1 MPDSMFDKLGE
12 LISEGFESGN
22 FFAQSKKPAE
32 NSASGPAPNGDTST
46 ASDNV
51 AEHVTEQA
59 QKQEKTSDSTKKST
73 NSSFNQN
80 TVYKSIQVNN
90 QNQDCIVSSNSKLI
104 KYAHPD
110 IQKALSFVG
119 VNLQETTE
127 ITFEQA
133 KKLFHKKLMRF
144 HPDKNAKN
152 ETMDKITREKT
163 ALILD
168 AWKLIEN
175 WFKS

>member
-32 NSASGPAPNGDTST
+32 NSAAGPAPNGDTGTTS
-46 ASDNV
+46 
-51 AEHVTEQA
+51 EQV
-59 QKQEKTSDSTKKST
+59 QKQEKTSDSIKKST
-73 NSSFNQN
+73 NSSFNRG

-110 IQKALSFVG
+110 VQKALSFVG

-175 WFKS
+175 WFKTQD

>member
-22 FFAQSKKPAE
+22 FFAQSKKSAE
-32 NSASGPAPNGDTST
+32 NSASGPAPKADIGN
-46 ASDNV
+46 AS
-51 AEHVTEQA
+51 EHASEYVTEQA
-59 QKQEKTSDSTKKST
+59 QKQENTSDSIKKST
-73 NSSFNQN
+73 NSSFNRD

-90 QNQDCIVSSNSKLI
+90 KNQDCIVSSNSKLI
-104 KYAHPD
+104 KYAHPEV
-110 IQKALSFVG
+110 QKALSFVG

-168 AWKLIEN
+168 AWKLIED

>member
-22 FFAQSKKPAE
+22 FFAQSKNPAE
-32 NSASGPAPNGDTST
+32 NSASGPAPNADTGNT
-46 ASDNV
+46 PK
-51 AEHVTEQA
+51 HVTKQA
-59 QKQEKTSDSTKKST
+59 QKPENTSDSIKKST
-73 NSSFNQN
+73 NSSFNRSN
-80 TVYKSIQVNN
+80 VYKSIQVNN
-90 QNQDCIVSSNSKLI
+90 QTQDCIVSSNSKLI

-110 IQKALSFVG
+110 VQKALSFVG

-163 ALILD
+163 ALILE
-168 AWKLIEN
+168 AWKLIED
-175 WFKS
+175 WFKGAVQ

>member
-32 NSASGPAPNGDTST
+32 NSASGPAPNGDTGN
-46 ASDNV
+46 AP
-51 AEHVTEQA
+51 EHVIKQA

-73 NSSFNQN
+73 NSSFNRG

-110 IQKALSFVG
+110 VQKALSLVG

-152 ETMDKITREKT
+152 ETMDKITRENT
-163 ALILD
+163 AKILD
-168 AWKLIEN
+168 AWKLIED
-175 WFKS
+175 WFKT

>member
-32 NSASGPAPNGDTST
+32 SSAAGPAPNGDTGT
-46 ASDNV
+46 AS
-51 AEHVTEQA
+51 EQA

-73 NSSFNQN
+73 NSSSNRG

-168 AWKLIEN
+168 AWKLIED

>member
-22 FFAQSKKPAE
+22 FFAQSKKSAE
-32 NSASGPAPNGDTST
+32 NSASGPAPNGDTGT
-46 ASDNV
+46 AS
-51 AEHVTEQA
+51 EQA

-73 NSSFNQN
+73 NSSFNRG

-90 QNQDCIVSSNSKLI
+90 KNQDCIVSSNSKLI

-168 AWKLIEN
+168 AWKLIED
-175 WFKS
+175 WFKSRD

>member
-22 FFAQSKKPAE
+22 FFTQSKKPADS
-32 NSASGPAPNGDTST
+32 SASGPASNADT
-46 ASDNV
+46 
-51 AEHVTEQA
+51 VTEQA
-59 QKQEKTSDSTKKST
+59 QKQENTSDSTKKST
-73 NSSFNQN
+73 NPSFSRD
-80 TVYKSIQVNN
+80 TVYKNIQVNN

-119 VNLQETTE
+119 VNLQESTE

-163 ALILD
+163 ARILD

>member
-32 NSASGPAPNGDTST
+32 SSASGPAPNGDTGT
-46 ASDNV
+46 AS
-51 AEHVTEQA
+51 EEVTG
-59 QKQEKTSDSTKKST
+59 QEKTSDSTKKST
-73 NSSFNQN
+73 NSSFNRG

-110 IQKALSFVG
+110 VQKALSFIG

-168 AWKLIEN
+168 AWKLIED
-175 WFKS
+175 WFKTQD

>member
-22 FFAQSKKPAE
+22 FFAPGRKSAE
-32 NSASGPAPNGDTST
+32 NSASGPAPNADTGT
-46 ASDNV
+46 AS
-51 AEHVTEQA
+51 EHA
-59 QKQEKTSDSTKKST
+59 QKQENTLDSTKKST
-73 NSSFNQN
+73 NSSFNRG

-110 IQKALSFVG
+110 VQKALSFVG

-163 ALILD
+163 ALILE
-168 AWKLIEN
+168 AWKLIED
-175 WFKS
+175 WFKGAVQ

>member
-22 FFAQSKKPAE
+22 FFAQNEKSAE
-32 NSASGPAPNGDTST
+32 SSASGPSPNAGT
-46 ASDNV
+46 ASKSDSKP
-51 AEHVTEQA
+51 A
-59 QKQEKTSDSTKKST
+59 QKQQEKDSHSAQKST
-73 NSSFNQN
+73 ESSFKQDS
-80 TVYKSIQVNN
+80 VHKSIHPDNK
-90 QNQDCIVSSNSKLI
+90 NQDCIVFSNSKLI

-119 VNLQETTE
+119 VNLSNTTE

-152 ETMDKITREKT
+152 ETMDKITREQT
-163 ALILD
+163 ARILD
-168 AWKLIEN
+168 AWKLIED
-175 WFKS
+175 WFKSQDLS

>member
-1 MPDSMFDKLGE
+1 MKLTPFFFNPK
-12 LISEGFESGN
+12 LFSISI
-22 FFAQSKKPAE
+22 PA
-32 NSASGPAPNGDTST
+32 
-46 ASDNV
+46 
-51 AEHVTEQA
+51 
-59 QKQEKTSDSTKKST
+59 KTSSTGFSVKDT
-73 NSSFNQN
+73 L
-80 TVYKSIQVNN
+80 
-90 QNQDCIVSSNSKLI
+90 IVSSNSKLI

-110 IQKALSFVG
+110 VKKALSFVG

-133 KKLFHKKLMRF
+133 KKHFHKKLMRF

-163 ALILD
+163 AKILD
-168 AWKLIEN
+168 AWKLIED

>member
-22 FFAQSKKPAE
+22 FFAQSKKPADS
-32 NSASGPAPNGDTST
+32 SASGPAPNGDTGT
-46 ASDNV
+46 AS
-51 AEHVTEQA
+51 EQA
-59 QKQEKTSDSTKKST
+59 QKQEKTSDSIKKSK
-73 NSSFNQN
+73 NPSFNRD

-168 AWKLIEN
+168 AWKLIED
-175 WFKS
+175 WFKSQD

>member
-22 FFAQSKKPAE
+22 FFTQSKKPADS
-32 NSASGPAPNGDTST
+32 SASGPAPNADT
-46 ASDNV
+46 
-51 AEHVTEQA
+51 VTEQA
-59 QKQEKTSDSTKKST
+59 QKQEKISDSTKKST
-73 NSSFNQN
+73 NSSFSRD

-104 KYAHPD
+104 KYAHPEV
-110 IQKALSFVG
+110 QKALSFVG

-163 ALILD
+163 ARILD

-175 WFKS
+175 WFKSQD

>member
-32 NSASGPAPNGDTST
+32 NSASGSAPNADTGN
-46 ASDNV
+46 AS
-51 AEHVTEQA
+51 EQVTEQA
-59 QKQEKTSDSTKKST
+59 QKQENTSDSRKKST
-73 NSSFNQN
+73 NPSFNRD

-90 QNQDCIVSSNSKLI
+90 QNQDCIVSSNSKVI

-168 AWKLIEN
+168 AWKLIDD
-175 WFKS
+175 WFKT

>member
-22 FFAQSKKPAE
+22 FFTQSKKTAE
-32 NSASGPAPNGDTST
+32 SSTSGPAPNGDT
-46 ASDNV
+46 AS
-51 AEHVTEQA
+51 EHVTEQA
-59 QKQEKTSDSTKKST
+59 QKRENTSDSTKKST
-73 NSSFNQN
+73 NSTFNQD

-90 QNQDCIVSSNSKLI
+90 QTQDCIVSSNSKLI

-110 IQKALSFVG
+110 VQKALSFVG

-163 ALILD
+163 AQILD

>member
-32 NSASGPAPNGDTST
+32 SSASGPAPNGDTGT
-46 ASDNV
+46 AS
-51 AEHVTEQA
+51 EQA
-59 QKQEKTSDSTKKST
+59 QKPEKTSDSTKKST
-73 NSSFNQN
+73 KPSFNQD

-90 QNQDCIVSSNSKLI
+90 QNQDCIVFSNSKLI

-110 IQKALSFVG
+110 VQKALSFVG

-168 AWKLIEN
+168 AWKLIED

>member
-22 FFAQSKKPAE
+22 FFTQSKKPADS
-32 NSASGPAPNGDTST
+32 SASGPAPNADT
-46 ASDNV
+46 
-51 AEHVTEQA
+51 VTEQA
-59 QKQEKTSDSTKKST
+59 QKQENTSDSTKKST
-73 NSSFNQN
+73 NSSLNQI

-104 KYAHPD
+104 KYAHLD
-110 IQKALSFVG
+110 VQKALSFVG

-163 ALILD
+163 ARILD

-175 WFKS
+175 WFKSQD

>member
-22 FFAQSKKPAE
+22 FFAQSKKPADS
-32 NSASGPAPNGDTST
+32 SASGPAPNGDT
-46 ASDNV
+46 AS
-51 AEHVTEQA
+51 EHVKKRVTKQA

-73 NSSFNQN
+73 NSSFNQD

-90 QNQDCIVSSNSKLI
+90 QNQDCIVSSNSKI
-104 KYAHPD
+104 INYAHPNV
-110 IQKALSFVG
+110 QKALSFVG

-168 AWKLIEN
+168 AWKLIED

>member
-12 LISEGFESGN
+12 LISEGFESGI
-22 FFAQSKKPAE
+22 FFTRNENPASKNTSKPAE
-32 NSASGPAPNGDTST
+32 
-46 ASDNV
+46 
-51 AEHVTEQA
+51 EQ
-59 QKQEKTSDSTKKST
+59 KGKYSDSTQKST
-73 NSSFNQN
+73 KTSLTQD
-80 TVYKSIQVNN
+80 TVYKSVQPNN
-90 QNQDCIVSSNSKLI
+90 QNQDCIVSQKSKLI

-119 VNLQETTE
+119 VNLSDTAA
-127 ITFEQA
+127 ITYDQA

-163 ALILD
+163 AQILD
-168 AWKLIEN
+168 AWKLIED
-175 WFKS
+175 WFKSQD

>member
-22 FFAQSKKPAE
+22 FFAQSKKPA
-32 NSASGPAPNGDTST
+32 PNGDTGN
-46 ASDNV
+46 AQ
-51 AEHVTEQA
+51 EHVTAQA
-59 QKQEKTSDSTKKST
+59 QKQEKISDSTKKST
-73 NSSFNQN
+73 NSSFNQD

-90 QNQDCIVSSNSKLI
+90 HNQDCIVSSNSKLI
-104 KYAHPD
+104 KYAHPEV
-110 IQKALSFVG
+110 QKALSFVG

-168 AWKLIEN
+168 AWKLIED
-175 WFKS
+175 WFKT

>member
-22 FFAQSKKPAE
+22 FFARSKKPAE
-32 NSASGPAPNGDTST
+32 SSASGTAPNGDTGT
-46 ASDNV
+46 AS
-51 AEHVTEQA
+51 EQA
-59 QKQEKTSDSTKKST
+59 QKQEKISDSIKKST
-73 NSSFNQN
+73 NSSFNRD

-110 IQKALSFVG
+110 VQKALSFVG

-127 ITFEQA
+127 ITYEQA

-152 ETMDKITREKT
+152 ETMDKITRENT
-163 ALILD
+163 AKILD
-168 AWKLIEN
+168 AWKLIED

>member
-22 FFAQSKKPAE
+22 FFAQSKKP
-32 NSASGPAPNGDTST
+32 
-46 ASDNV
+46 
-51 AEHVTEQA
+51 
-59 QKQEKTSDSTKKST
+59 QEKTSDSTKKST
-73 NSSFNQN
+73 NSSFNGD

-110 IQKALSFVG
+110 VKKALSFVG

-133 KKLFHKKLMRF
+133 KKHFHKKLMRF

-163 ALILD
+163 AKILD
-168 AWKLIEN
+168 AWKLIED